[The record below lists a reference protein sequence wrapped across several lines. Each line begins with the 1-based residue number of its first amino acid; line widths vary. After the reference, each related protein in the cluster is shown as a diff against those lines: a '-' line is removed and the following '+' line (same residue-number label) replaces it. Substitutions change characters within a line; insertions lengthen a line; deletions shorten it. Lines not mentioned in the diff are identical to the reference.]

1 MRKLFKVGKLFK
13 GGNYSR
19 AETIR
24 GNTVSGILLHCC
36 YLRASVG
43 IAMAILPLEGIYP
56 QIKRAKVL
64 FKTKTNNL
72 PLICNS
78 IFQTGRQCL

>member
-1 MRKLFKVGKLFK
+1 M
-13 GGNYSR
+13 YSTY
-19 AETIR
+19 EIR
-24 GNTVSGILLHCC
+24 TQIRLQNIFYPIVKYDDERIHCC

-64 FKTKTNNL
+64 FKTKTNSS
-72 PLICNS
+72 PLIFNS